1 MKIAY
6 LFSGQGSQFAQMGQD
21 LYQSEPVYKQT
32 VDEASDVLD
41 LNFKDAKVFD
51 DPKNVQTAIVTMS
64 TGLFRLLNK
73 ELLVSVGA
81 CGLSLGEY
89 SALISA
95 VAIDFAPALKL
106 VNDRSH
112 YMAEAGQEHPGKMA
126 AVLKANPQVLGDA
139 IQAASKVGTVVPA
152 NFNTDEQ
159 VVIGGFKQGVDAA
172 SKYLKSHGAKIVIP
186 LKVAVASHTPLM
198 QSASDQ
204 LSKRLQSVTFKQ
216 PEFPVI
222 SNTTSQEFELND
234 IKQILT
240 EQLIK
245 PTHFENCVRK
255 LFALGADTFIELGPG
270 KTLTKLAMKNLKGKK
285 VNFYHVDSSESLNKL
300 REELGD

>member
-1 MKIAY
+1 M
-6 LFSGQGSQFAQMGQD
+6 
-21 LYQSEPVYKQT
+21 
-32 VDEASDVLD
+32 
-41 LNFKDAKVFD
+41 
-51 DPKNVQTAIVTMS
+51 
-64 TGLFRLLNK
+64 
-73 ELLVSVGA
+73 
-81 CGLSLGEY
+81 
-89 SALISA
+89 
-95 VAIDFAPALKL
+95 
-106 VNDRSH
+106 
-112 YMAEAGQEHPGKMA
+112 
-126 AVLKANPQVLGDA
+126 
-139 IQAASKVGTVVPA
+139 
-152 NFNTDEQ
+152 
-159 VVIGGFKQGVDAA
+159 
-172 SKYLKSHGAKIVIP
+172 KSHGAKIVIP